1 MLKKLTFGMW
11 AAPLALAV
19 GIAALVFAGCSTDS
33 SFIDDNKLNQGLVG
47 TWEDSGTNESGS
59 WTDTYVIKA
68 NSGGGGG
75 HQGTIS
81 HPEFGYENA
90 TIEFVYNFSET
101 SGCLIIKYTDGD
113 KDGRYS
119 AVYFKYLKSDS
130 VLLGDA
136 YDVADYT
143 IDVTVA
149 NLNEAKEKFA
159 PANADK
165 WGGGS
170 KQIGTPQTKQ

>member
-33 SFIDDNKLNQGLVG
+33 SFSDDHKLNAKLVG
-47 TWEDSGTNESGS
+47 TWKFTYDGGV
-59 WTDTYVIKA
+59 DTYVINA
-68 NSGGGGG
+68 QSGGGGG
-75 HQGTIS
+75 TIS
-81 HPEFGYENA
+81 HVVEYGPYTA

-101 SGCLIIKYTDGD
+101 SGCLIIEYTDGAN
-113 KDGRYS
+113 DGRYS
-119 AVYFKYLKSDS
+119 AVYFKDLKSNS

-136 YDVADYT
+136 YTVADYN

-149 NLNEAKEKFA
+149 TLNEAKEKFT

-170 KQIGTPQTKQ
+170 AQEGSPLTKQ